1 MMMHGGGDDD
11 DDDDNKNNNDDD
23 DDNDNNNN
31 NNDNDP
37 NYSYTHPSAHTYK
50 RCHDVRCSRNFADP
64 KVAEFHAAAAAGV
77 KG

>member
-11 DDDDNKNNNDDD
+11 DDDDDDD
-23 DDNDNNNN
+23 N

-37 NYSYTHPSAHTYK
+37 NDAHANPSAHTYK
-50 RCHDVRCSRNFADP
+50 RGHDVRCSRNFTDP
-64 KVAEFHAAAAAGV
+64 KVAELHAAAAAGV